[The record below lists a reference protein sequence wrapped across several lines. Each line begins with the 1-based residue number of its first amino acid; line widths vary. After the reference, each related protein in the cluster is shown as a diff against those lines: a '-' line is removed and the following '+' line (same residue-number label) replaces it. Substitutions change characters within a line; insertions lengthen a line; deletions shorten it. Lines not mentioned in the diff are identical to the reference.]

1 MSVGFSFAGFQ
12 VGAGSSSGNSGSI
25 GNTFSETFSS
35 TKRQTSIFNF
45 GDGTVWQWTFVVE
58 DQCGK
63 STVRTQF
70 VGRTNGVPEKPC
82 CLPGFS
88 AQFDKLHGPPTSD
101 GPCHGSTPLASYCG
115 GPTSPPT
122 PAPTPAPTPK
132 PPRFCF
138 RIGTNKYECEK
149 YRYRCRWSPLGNFC
163 EPRDLDD
170 KQRNGTNIV

>member
-1 MSVGFSFAGFQ
+1 MG
-12 VGAGSSSGNSGSI
+12 SGSI

-35 TKRQTSIFNF
+35 TKRQTSIFDF

-88 AQFDKLHGPPTSD
+88 AQFDKLHGP
-101 GPCHGSTPLASYCG
+101 CHGSTPLASYCG

-122 PAPTPAPTPK
+122 PAPTPAWTPAPTPAWTPA
-132 PPRFCF
+132 PPPCPVLLAPGLV
-138 RIGTNKYECEK
+138 GTSV
-149 YRYRCRWSPLGNFC
+149 W
-163 EPRDLDD
+163 
-170 KQRNGTNIV
+170 